1 MISEDWYETKV
12 QTANQRLCNRFLAAG
27 MVWSLWLK
35 LVGEGQKVAV
45 FFGSCVLIA
54 GLYAAAPATHRSLF
68 VQALPAAV
76 VLPALRLGW

>member
-45 FFGSCVLIA
+45 FFGSCVLIT
-54 GLYAAAPATHRSLF
+54 GLYAAAPA
-68 VQALPAAV
+68 AV
-76 VLPALRLGW
+76 CSCRCCQRLWCFRH